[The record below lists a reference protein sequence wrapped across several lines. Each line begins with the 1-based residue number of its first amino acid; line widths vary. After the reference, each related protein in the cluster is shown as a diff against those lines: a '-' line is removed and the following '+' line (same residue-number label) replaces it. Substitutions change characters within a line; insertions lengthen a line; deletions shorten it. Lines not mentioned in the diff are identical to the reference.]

1 MNKKLISL
9 ICAISCS
16 FLWGT
21 AFIAQ
26 DMGMDY
32 IGPFSFS
39 AGRMFLG
46 FITLIPFFFSFLN
59 LKRLKKKKFSYN
71 TILIYLFSLLGFFLS
86 GGFALQQY
94 SLLYT
99 DVANSAIFTIFYVL
113 IVPAISYFLFS
124 KKFHWSVWPSVFVCI
139 IGGFLLTEINNVT
152 VRLGDTLVLLGAF
165 FWAFHIVYLSKFLKL
180 FNYPI
185 AITMGTCLI
194 GSIITFIPSLVFE
207 NITLGNLLLEKNELL
222 YAGVLSSGIAF
233 LLQAY
238 SQQNLSPAPVAII
251 FSLEGVFAAIFGW
264 MILNQFLN
272 DLKIFGIVLILVA
285 VIFSQLAP
293 IYGKKYYGRN

>member
-9 ICAISCS
+9 VCAISCS
-16 FLWGT
+16 FIWGS

-32 IGPFSFS
+32 IGPFSFTS
-39 AGRMFLG
+39 GRMFLG
-46 FITLIPFFFSFLN
+46 FISLVPFFFIFEF
-59 LKRLKKKKFSYN
+59 KKIKEKKFSYN
-71 TILIYLFSLLGFFLS
+71 IILFYLSLLGFFLS
-86 GGFALQQY
+86 GGNALQQY

-124 KKFHWSVWPSVFVCI
+124 KKIHWSVWPSVFVCI

-152 VRLGDTLVLLGAF
+152 VRLGDSLVLLGAF

-185 AITMGTCLI
+185 AITMGACLI
-194 GSIITFIPSLVFE
+194 GSIISLIPSLACE
-207 NITLGNLLLEKNELL
+207 NITLGNLLMEKNELL

-264 MILNQFLN
+264 ILLNQFLS
-272 DLKIFGIVLILVA
+272 DLKIFGIVLILIA

-293 IYGKKYYGRN
+293 IYGKKSYGRN

>member
-9 ICAISCS
+9 VCAVLCS
-16 FLWGT
+16 FIWGS

-32 IGPFSFS
+32 IGPFSFTT
-39 AGRMFLG
+39 GRMFLG
-46 FITLIPFFFSFLN
+46 FIALIPFFFIFEF
-59 LKRLKKKKFSYN
+59 KKIKEKKFSYN
-71 TILIYLFSLLGFFLS
+71 IILFYLSLLGFFLS
-86 GGFALQQY
+86 GGNALQQY

-124 KKFHWSVWPSVFVCI
+124 KKIHWSVWPSVFVCI

-152 VRLGDTLVLLGAF
+152 VRLGDSLVLLGAF
-165 FWAFHIVYLSKFLKL
+165 FWALHIVYLSKFLKL

-185 AITMGTCLI
+185 AITMGACLI
-194 GSIITFIPSLVFE
+194 GSIITFIPSLIFE
-207 NITLGNLLLEKNELL
+207 NITLGNLLMEKNELL

-264 MILNQFLN
+264 ILLNQFLS
-272 DLKIFGIVLILVA
+272 DLKIFGIVLILIA

-293 IYGKKYYGRN
+293 IYGKKSYGRN

>member
-9 ICAISCS
+9 ICAILCS
-16 FLWGT
+16 FIWGT

-32 IGPFSFS
+32 IGPFSFT

-46 FITLIPFFFSFLN
+46 FVALIPFFFIFEFKKVMKDRLS
-59 LKRLKKKKFSYN
+59 LKIIF
-71 TILIYLFSLLGFFLS
+71 IYLFLLGFLLF
-86 GGFALQQY
+86 GGNALQQY

-113 IVPAISYFLFS
+113 IVPVLSYYLFS
-124 KKFHWSVWPSVFVCI
+124 KKIHWSVWPAVLVCI
-139 IGGFLLTEINNVT
+139 IGGFLLTELDNIT

-165 FWAFHIVYLSKFLKL
+165 FWAFHIVFISKFLKI
-180 FNYPI
+180 FNYPMTI
-185 AITMGTCLI
+185 AMGQCLL
-194 GSIITFIPSLVFE
+194 GSLIAFVPSIVIE
-207 NITLGNLLLEKNELL
+207 NVSLANLLMEKEELL

-233 LLQAY
+233 LLQIY

-264 MILNQFLN
+264 ILLSQFLSGM
-272 DLKIFGIVLILVA
+272 KIFGIILILSA
-285 VIFSQLAP
+285 VIFSQLSP
-293 IYGKKYYGRN
+293 TYDKRKYGRS

>member
-1 MNKKLISL
+1 MNKNLVSL

-16 FLWGT
+16 FLWGS

-39 AGRMFLG
+39 AGSMFLG
-46 FITLIPFFFSFLN
+46 FITLIPFFFFFEF
-59 LKRLKKKKFSYN
+59 KKIKEKKFSYN
-71 TILIYLFSLLGFFLS
+71 IVLIYLALLGFFLS

-99 DVANSAIFTIFYVL
+99 DVANAAIFTIFYVL
-113 IVPAISYFLFS
+113 IVPSISYFLFS
-124 KKFHWSVWPSVFVCI
+124 KKIHWSVWPSVIVCI
-139 IGGFLLTEINNVT
+139 IGGYLLTEINDVK

-185 AITMGTCLI
+185 AITMGACLI

-207 NITLGNLLLEKNELL
+207 NITLENLLLEKNELL

-233 LLQAY
+233 MLQAF

-251 FSLEGVFAAIFGW
+251 FSLIF
-264 MILNQFLN
+264 
-272 DLKIFGIVLILVA
+272 
-285 VIFSQLAP
+285 
-293 IYGKKYYGRN
+293 

>member
-16 FLWGT
+16 FLWGS

-32 IGPFSFS
+32 IGPFSFT

-46 FITLIPFFFSFLN
+46 FIALITFFFIFE
-59 LKRLKKKKFSYN
+59 LKKIKEKKISYN
-71 TILIYLFSLLGFFLS
+71 IVLIYLALLGFFLS
-86 GGFALQQY
+86 GGFAFQQY

-124 KKFHWSVWPSVFVCI
+124 KAIHWSVWPSVFVCI
-139 IGGFLLTEINNVT
+139 IGGFLLTETNNVT
-152 VRLGDTLVLLGAF
+152 VRLGDSLVLIGAF
-165 FWAFHIVYLSKFLKL
+165 FWALHIVYLSKFLKL

-185 AITMGTCLI
+185 TITMGACLI
-194 GSIITFIPSLVFE
+194 GSVLAFIPSVAFE
-207 NITLGNLLLEKNELL
+207 NITLGNLLLEKNELI

-264 MILNQFLN
+264 ILLNQFLN
-272 DLKIFGIVLILVA
+272 DLKIFGIVLILLA

-293 IYGKKYYGRN
+293 IYGKKNYGRN

>member
-9 ICAISCS
+9 VCAVSCS
-16 FLWGT
+16 FIWGS

-32 IGPFSFS
+32 IGPFSFT

-46 FITLIPFFFSFLN
+46 FIALVPFFFIFEFR
-59 LKRLKKKKFSYN
+59 KIKEKKFSYN
-71 TILIYLFSLLGFFLS
+71 IILFYLSLLGFFLS
-86 GGFALQQY
+86 GGNALQQY

-124 KKFHWSVWPSVFVCI
+124 KKIHWSVWPSVFVCI
-139 IGGFLLTEINNVT
+139 IGGFFLTEINNVT
-152 VRLGDTLVLLGAF
+152 VRLGDSLVLLGAF

-185 AITMGTCLI
+185 AITMGACLI
-194 GSIITFIPSLVFE
+194 GSIIAFIPSLVFE
-207 NITLGNLLLEKNELL
+207 NITLGNLLMEKNELL

-264 MILNQFLN
+264 ILLNQFLS
-272 DLKIFGIVLILVA
+272 DLKIFGIVLILIA

-293 IYGKKYYGRN
+293 IYGKKSYGRN

>member
-9 ICAISCS
+9 VCAISCS
-16 FLWGT
+16 FLWGS

-32 IGPFSFS
+32 IGPFSFTS
-39 AGRMFLG
+39 GRMFLG
-46 FITLIPFFFSFLN
+46 FIALVPFFFIFEF
-59 LKRLKKKKFSYN
+59 KKIKQKKFSYN
-71 TILIYLFSLLGFFLS
+71 IVLIYIALLGFFLS

-124 KKFHWSVWPSVFVCI
+124 KKIHWSVWPSVFVCI

-152 VRLGDTLVLLGAF
+152 VRLGDSLVLLGAF
-165 FWAFHIVYLSKFLKL
+165 FWSFHIVYLSKFLKL

-185 AITMGTCLI
+185 AITMGGCLI
-194 GSIITFIPSLVFE
+194 GSIIAFIPSLVFE
-207 NITLGNLLLEKNELL
+207 NITLGNLLMEKNELL

-264 MILNQFLN
+264 ILLNQFLS
-272 DLKIFGIVLILVA
+272 DLKIFGIVLILIA

-293 IYGKKYYGRN
+293 IYGKKSYGRN

>member
-9 ICAISCS
+9 VCAVSCS
-16 FLWGT
+16 FIWGS

-32 IGPFSFS
+32 IGPFSFT

-46 FITLIPFFFSFLN
+46 FIALVPFFLIFEFR
-59 LKRLKKKKFSYN
+59 KIKEKKFSYN
-71 TILIYLFSLLGFFLS
+71 IILFYLSLLGFFLS
-86 GGFALQQY
+86 GGNALQQY

-124 KKFHWSVWPSVFVCI
+124 KKIHWSVWPSVFVCI

-152 VRLGDTLVLLGAF
+152 VRLGDSLVLLGAF

-185 AITMGTCLI
+185 AITMGACLI
-194 GSIITFIPSLVFE
+194 GSIIAFIPSLVFE
-207 NITLGNLLLEKNELL
+207 NITLGNLLMEKNELL

-264 MILNQFLN
+264 ILLNQFLS
-272 DLKIFGIVLILVA
+272 DLKIFGIVLILIA

-293 IYGKKYYGRN
+293 IYGKKSYGRN

>member
-1 MNKKLISL
+1 MNKKIVSL

-16 FLWGT
+16 FIWGS

-32 IGPFSFS
+32 IGPLSFT

-46 FITLIPFFFSFLN
+46 FITLVPFFLIFEFKN
-59 LKRLKKKKFSYN
+59 IKEKKFSN
-71 TILIYLFSLLGFFLS
+71 KIILIYLTFLGFTLC
-86 GGFALQQY
+86 GGNALQQY

-113 IVPAISYFLFS
+113 IVPILSYFLFS
-124 KKFHWSVWPSVFVCI
+124 RKIHWSVWPSVFICI
-139 IGGFLLTEINNVT
+139 FGGFLLTEVNNVK
-152 VRLGDTLVLLGAF
+152 VRLGDTLVLFGAF
-165 FWAFHIVYLSKFLKL
+165 FWAFHIVYISKLLKI

-185 AITMGTCLI
+185 AITMGTCLL
-194 GSIITFIPSLVFE
+194 GSVMAFIPSIALE
-207 NITLGNLLLEKNELL
+207 GISLKNLLMEKNELL

-264 MILNQFLN
+264 IILSQFLS
-272 DLKIFGIVLILVA
+272 DLKIFGIVLILLA
-285 VIFSQLAP
+285 VIFSQLGP

>member
-9 ICAISCS
+9 ICAILSS
-16 FLWGT
+16 FIWGT

-32 IGPFSFS
+32 IGPFSFT

-46 FITLIPFFFSFLN
+46 FVALIPFFFIFEFKKVMKDRLS
-59 LKRLKKKKFSYN
+59 LKIIF
-71 TILIYLFSLLGFFLS
+71 IYLFFLGFLLC
-86 GGFALQQY
+86 GGNALQQY

-113 IVPAISYFLFS
+113 IVPILSYYLFS
-124 KKFHWSVWPSVFVCI
+124 KKIHWSVWPAVLVCI
-139 IGGFLLTEINNVT
+139 IGGFLLTELDNIT

-165 FWAFHIVYLSKFLKL
+165 FWAFHIVFISKFLKI
-180 FNYPI
+180 FNYPMTI
-185 AITMGTCLI
+185 AMGQCLL
-194 GSIITFIPSLVFE
+194 GSLIAFVPSIAME
-207 NITLGNLLLEKNELL
+207 NVSLANLLMEKEELL

-233 LLQAY
+233 LLQIY

-264 MILNQFLN
+264 ILLSQFLSGM
-272 DLKIFGIVLILVA
+272 KIFGIILILSA
-285 VIFSQLAP
+285 VIFSQLSP
-293 IYGKKYYGRN
+293 TYDKRKYGRS

>member
-9 ICAISCS
+9 ICAILSS
-16 FLWGT
+16 FIWGT

-32 IGPFSFS
+32 IGPFSFI
-39 AGRMFLG
+39 AARMFLG
-46 FITLIPFFFSFLN
+46 FVALVPFFFIFEFKKVMKDRLS
-59 LKRLKKKKFSYN
+59 LKIIF
-71 TILIYLFSLLGFFLS
+71 IYLFFLGFLLC
-86 GGFALQQY
+86 GGNALQQY

-113 IVPAISYFLFS
+113 IVPVLSYYLFS
-124 KKFHWSVWPSVFVCI
+124 KKIHWSVWPAVLVCI
-139 IGGFLLTEINNVT
+139 IGGFLLTELDNIT

-165 FWAFHIVYLSKFLKL
+165 FWAFHIVFISKFLKI
-180 FNYPI
+180 FNYPMTI
-185 AITMGTCLI
+185 AMGQCLL
-194 GSIITFIPSLVFE
+194 GSLIAFVPSVAIE
-207 NITLGNLLLEKNELL
+207 NVSLANLLMEKEELL

-233 LLQAY
+233 LLQIY

-264 MILNQFLN
+264 ILLSQFLSGM
-272 DLKIFGIVLILVA
+272 KIFGIILILSA
-285 VIFSQLAP
+285 VIFSQLSP
-293 IYGKKYYGRN
+293 TYDKRKYGRS

>member
-9 ICAISCS
+9 TCAVSCS
-16 FLWGT
+16 FIWGT

-32 IGPFSFS
+32 IGPFSFT
-39 AGRMFLG
+39 AGRMLLG
-46 FITLIPFFFSFLN
+46 FIALVPFFLIFEFR
-59 LKRLKKKKFSYN
+59 KIKVKKLPVKI
-71 TILIYLFSLLGFFLS
+71 ILIYLIFLGFLLC
-86 GGFALQQY
+86 GGNALQQY

-124 KKFHWSVWPSVFVCI
+124 KQIHWSVWPSVFVCI
-139 IGGFLLTEINNVT
+139 IGGFLLTETSNVT

-165 FWAFHIVYLSKFLKL
+165 FWALHIVYLSKFLKL
-180 FNYPI
+180 FNFPI
-185 AITMGTCLI
+185 AITMGACLF

-233 LLQAY
+233 LLQAF

-264 MILNQFLN
+264 IILSQYLS
-272 DLKIFGIVLILVA
+272 DLKIFGIVLVLVA

>member
-9 ICAISCS
+9 VCAVSCS
-16 FLWGT
+16 FIWGS

-32 IGPFSFS
+32 IGPFSFTS
-39 AGRMFLG
+39 GRMFLG
-46 FITLIPFFFSFLN
+46 FISLVPFFFIFEF
-59 LKRLKKKKFSYN
+59 KKIKKKNFSYN
-71 TILIYLFSLLGFFLS
+71 IILFYLSLLGFFLS
-86 GGFALQQY
+86 GGNALQQY

-124 KKFHWSVWPSVFVCI
+124 KKIHWSVWPSVFVCI

-152 VRLGDTLVLLGAF
+152 VRLGDSLVLLGAF
-165 FWAFHIVYLSKFLKL
+165 FWAFHIVYLSKFLNL

-185 AITMGTCLI
+185 AITMGACLI
-194 GSIITFIPSLVFE
+194 GSIIAFIPSLVFE
-207 NITLGNLLLEKNELL
+207 NITLGNLLMEKNELL

-264 MILNQFLN
+264 ILLNQFLS
-272 DLKIFGIVLILVA
+272 DLKIFGIVLILIA

-293 IYGKKYYGRN
+293 IYGKKSYGRN

>member
-9 ICAISCS
+9 ICAILCS
-16 FLWGT
+16 FIWGT

-32 IGPFSFS
+32 IGPFSFI

-46 FITLIPFFFSFLN
+46 FIALVPFFFIFEFKKVMKDRLS
-59 LKRLKKKKFSYN
+59 LKIIF
-71 TILIYLFSLLGFFLS
+71 IYLLFLGFLLF
-86 GGFALQQY
+86 GGNALQQY

-113 IVPAISYFLFS
+113 IVPVLSYYLFS
-124 KKFHWSVWPSVFVCI
+124 KKIHWSIWPAVLVCI
-139 IGGFLLTEINNVT
+139 IGGFLLTELDNIT

-165 FWAFHIVYLSKFLKL
+165 FWAFHIVFISKFLKI
-180 FNYPI
+180 FNYPMTIAMGQCLLGSLIAFVPSI
-185 AITMGTCLI
+185 AI
-194 GSIITFIPSLVFE
+194 E
-207 NITLGNLLLEKNELL
+207 NISLANLLMEKEELL

-233 LLQAY
+233 LLQIY

-264 MILNQFLN
+264 VLLSQFLSGM
-272 DLKIFGIVLILVA
+272 KIFGIILILSA
-285 VIFSQLAP
+285 VIFSQLSP
-293 IYGKKYYGRN
+293 TYDKRKYGRS

>member
-9 ICAISCS
+9 VCAVSCS
-16 FLWGT
+16 FIWGS

-32 IGPFSFS
+32 IGPFSFTT
-39 AGRMFLG
+39 GRMFLG
-46 FITLIPFFFSFLN
+46 FIALVPFFFIFEF
-59 LKRLKKKKFSYN
+59 KKIKEKKFSYN
-71 TILIYLFSLLGFFLS
+71 IILFYLSLLGFFLS
-86 GGFALQQY
+86 GGNALQQY

-124 KKFHWSVWPSVFVCI
+124 KKIHWSVWPSVFICI
-139 IGGFLLTEINNVT
+139 IGGFLLTEVNNVT
-152 VRLGDTLVLLGAF
+152 VRLGDSLVLLGAF

-185 AITMGTCLI
+185 AITMGACLI
-194 GSIITFIPSLVFE
+194 GSIIALIPSLVFE
-207 NITLGNLLLEKNELL
+207 NITLGNLLMEKNELL

-264 MILNQFLN
+264 ILLNQFLS
-272 DLKIFGIVLILVA
+272 DLKIFGIVLILIA

-293 IYGKKYYGRN
+293 IYGKKSYGRN

>member
-9 ICAISCS
+9 VCAISCS
-16 FLWGT
+16 FIWGS

-32 IGPFSFS
+32 IGPFSFTS
-39 AGRMFLG
+39 GRMFLG
-46 FITLIPFFFSFLN
+46 FISLVPFFFIFEF
-59 LKRLKKKKFSYN
+59 KKIKEKKFSYN
-71 TILIYLFSLLGFFLS
+71 IILFYLSLLGFFLS
-86 GGFALQQY
+86 GGNALQQY

-124 KKFHWSVWPSVFVCI
+124 KKIHWSVWPSVFVCI

-152 VRLGDTLVLLGAF
+152 VRLGDSLVLLGAF

-185 AITMGTCLI
+185 AITMGGCLI
-194 GSIITFIPSLVFE
+194 GSIIAFIPSLVFE
-207 NITLGNLLLEKNELL
+207 NITLGNLLMEKNELL

-264 MILNQFLN
+264 ILLNQFLS
-272 DLKIFGIVLILVA
+272 DLKIFGIVLILIA

-293 IYGKKYYGRN
+293 IYCKKSYGRN

>member
-46 FITLIPFFFSFLN
+46 FITLIPFFLIFEF
-59 LKRLKKKKFSYN
+59 KKVKEKKFSYN
-71 TILIYLFSLLGFFLS
+71 TFLVYLTLLGFYLS
-86 GGFALQQY
+86 GGFVLQQY

-99 DVANSAIFTIFYVL
+99 DVANAAIFTIFYVL
-113 IVPAISYFLFS
+113 IVPALSYFLFS
-124 KKFHWSVWPSVFVCI
+124 KKIHWSVWPAVFVCI
-139 IGGFLLTEINNVT
+139 IGGFLLTEIDNVS

-185 AITMGTCLI
+185 TITMGTCLI
-194 GSIITFIPSLVFE
+194 GSIIAFIPSLAIE

-233 LLQAY
+233 LLQAF

-251 FSLEGVFAAIFGW
+251 FSLE
-264 MILNQFLN
+264 LS
-272 DLKIFGIVLILVA
+272 LIH
-285 VIFSQLAP
+285 I
-293 IYGKKYYGRN
+293 

>member
-9 ICAISCS
+9 ICAILSS
-16 FLWGT
+16 FIWGT

-32 IGPFSFS
+32 IGPFSFT

-46 FITLIPFFFSFLN
+46 FVALVPFFFIFEFKKVMKDRLS
-59 LKRLKKKKFSYN
+59 LKIIF
-71 TILIYLFSLLGFFLS
+71 IYLFFLGFLLC
-86 GGFALQQY
+86 GGNALQQY

-99 DVANSAIFTIFYVL
+99 DVANAAIFTIFYVL
-113 IVPAISYFLFS
+113 IVPVLSYYLFS
-124 KKFHWSVWPSVFVCI
+124 KKIHWSVSPAVLVCI
-139 IGGFLLTEINNVT
+139 IGGFLLTELDNIT

-165 FWAFHIVYLSKFLKL
+165 FWAFHIVFISKFLKI
-180 FNYPI
+180 FNYPMTI
-185 AITMGTCLI
+185 AMGQCLL
-194 GSIITFIPSLVFE
+194 GSLIAFVPSIAME
-207 NITLGNLLLEKNELL
+207 NVSLANLLMEKEELL

-233 LLQAY
+233 LLQIY

-264 MILNQFLN
+264 ILLSQFLSGM
-272 DLKIFGIVLILVA
+272 KIFGIILILSA
-285 VIFSQLAP
+285 VIFSQLAT
-293 IYGKKYYGRN
+293 IYGKKKYGRS

>member
-16 FLWGT
+16 FLWGS

-32 IGPFSFS
+32 IGPFSFT

-46 FITLIPFFFSFLN
+46 FIALIPFFFFFEF
-59 LKRLKKKKFSYN
+59 KRIKEKKFSYN
-71 TILIYLFSLLGFFLS
+71 TILAYLALLGFFLS
-86 GGFALQQY
+86 GGFAFQQY

-99 DVANSAIFTIFYVL
+99 DVANAAIFTIFYVL

-124 KKFHWSVWPSVFVCI
+124 KRIHWSVWPSVFVCI
-139 IGGFLLTEINNVT
+139 VGGFLLTETNNVK
-152 VRLGDTLVLLGAF
+152 VRLGDSLVLLGAF

-185 AITMGTCLI
+185 TITMGTCLI
-194 GSIITFIPSLVFE
+194 GSIIAFIPSLAFE

-233 LLQAY
+233 LLQAL

-264 MILNQFLN
+264 ILLNQLLS

-293 IYGKKYYGRN
+293 IYGKKSYGRN

>member
-9 ICAISCS
+9 ICAIACS
-16 FLWGT
+16 FIWGT

-32 IGPFSFS
+32 IGPFSFI

-46 FITLIPFFFSFLN
+46 FIALVPFFFIFEFKKLIKDDLS
-59 LKRLKKKKFSYN
+59 LKIIF
-71 TILIYLFSLLGFFLS
+71 IYLFFLGFLLF
-86 GGFALQQY
+86 GGNALQQY

-113 IVPAISYFLFS
+113 IVPVLSYYLFS
-124 KKFHWSVWPSVFVCI
+124 KKIHWSVWPAVLVCI
-139 IGGFLLTEINNVT
+139 AGGFLLTELNNIT

-165 FWAFHIVYLSKFLKL
+165 FWAFHIVFISKFLKI
-180 FNYPI
+180 FNYPMTI
-185 AITMGTCLI
+185 AMGQCLL
-194 GSIITFIPSLVFE
+194 GSLIAFVPSIVIE
-207 NITLGNLLLEKNELL
+207 NISLANLLMEKEELL

-233 LLQAY
+233 LLQIY

-264 MILNQFLN
+264 ILLSQFLSGM
-272 DLKIFGIVLILVA
+272 KIFGIILILSA
-285 VIFSQLAP
+285 VIFSQISP
-293 IYGKKYYGRN
+293 TYDKRKYGRS

>member
-16 FLWGT
+16 FIWGT

-32 IGPFSFS
+32 IGPFSFIT
-39 AGRMFLG
+39 GRMFLG
-46 FITLIPFFFSFLN
+46 FIALVPFFFIFEFKKVMKDRLS
-59 LKRLKKKKFSYN
+59 LKIIF
-71 TILIYLFSLLGFFLS
+71 IYLLFLGFLLF
-86 GGFALQQY
+86 GGNVLQQY

-113 IVPAISYFLFS
+113 IVPVLSYYLFS
-124 KKFHWSVWPSVFVCI
+124 KKIHWSVWPAVLVCM
-139 IGGFLLTEINNVT
+139 IGGFLLTELDNIT

-165 FWAFHIVYLSKFLKL
+165 FWAFHIVFISKFLKM
-180 FNYPI
+180 FNYPMTIAMGQCLLGSLIAFVPSI
-185 AITMGTCLI
+185 AI
-194 GSIITFIPSLVFE
+194 E
-207 NITLGNLLLEKNELL
+207 NISLANLLMEKEELL
-222 YAGVLSSGIAF
+222 YAGVLSSGIAL
-233 LLQAY
+233 LLQIY

-264 MILNQFLN
+264 ILLSQFLSGM
-272 DLKIFGIVLILVA
+272 KIVGIILILSA
-285 VIFSQLAP
+285 VIFSQILP
-293 IYGKKYYGRN
+293 TYDKRKYGRG

>member
-32 IGPFSFS
+32 IGPFSFT

-46 FITLIPFFFSFLN
+46 FVALIPFFFIFEF
-59 LKRLKKKKFSYN
+59 KKIKEKKISYK
-71 TILIYLFSLLGFFLS
+71 IVLIYLFLLGFFLT

-124 KKFHWSVWPSVFVCI
+124 KKIHWSVWPSVFICI
-139 IGGFLLTEINNVT
+139 IGGYLLTEINNVT
-152 VRLGDTLVLLGAF
+152 VRLGDSLVLLGSF

-185 AITMGTCLI
+185 TITMGTCLI
-194 GSIITFIPSLVFE
+194 GSIIAFIPSLAFE
-207 NITLGNLLLEKNELL
+207 NISLENLLLEKNELL

-264 MILNQFLN
+264 IILNQFLSE
-272 DLKIFGIVLILVA
+272 LKISGIVLILFA

-293 IYGKKYYGRN
+293 IYGKKSYGRN

>member
-9 ICAISCS
+9 VCAISCS
-16 FLWGT
+16 FIWGS

-32 IGPFSFS
+32 IGPFSFT

-46 FITLIPFFFSFLN
+46 FIALIPFFFIFEF
-59 LKRLKKKKFSYN
+59 KKIKEKKISYN
-71 TILIYLFSLLGFFLS
+71 IILIYLALLGIFLC

-124 KKFHWSVWPSVFVCI
+124 KKIHWSVWPSVFVCI

-152 VRLGDTLVLLGAF
+152 VRLGDSLVLLGAF
-165 FWAFHIVYLSKFLKL
+165 FGL
-180 FNYPI
+180 FI
-185 AITMGTCLI
+185 L
-194 GSIITFIPSLVFE
+194 FI
-207 NITLGNLLLEKNELL
+207 
-222 YAGVLSSGIAF
+222 Y
-233 LLQAY
+233 
-238 SQQNLSPAPVAII
+238 QN
-251 FSLEGVFAAIFGW
+251 F
-264 MILNQFLN
+264 
-272 DLKIFGIVLILVA
+272 
-285 VIFSQLAP
+285 
-293 IYGKKYYGRN
+293 

>member
-9 ICAISCS
+9 VCAVSCS
-16 FLWGT
+16 FIWGS

-32 IGPFSFS
+32 IGPFSFTT
-39 AGRMFLG
+39 GRMFLG
-46 FITLIPFFFSFLN
+46 FIALIPFFFIFEF
-59 LKRLKKKKFSYN
+59 KRIKEKKFSYSI
-71 TILIYLFSLLGFFLS
+71 ILFYLSLLGFFLS
-86 GGFALQQY
+86 GGNALQQY

-124 KKFHWSVWPSVFVCI
+124 KNIHWSVWPSVFVCI

-152 VRLGDTLVLLGAF
+152 VRLGDSLVLLGAF

-185 AITMGTCLI
+185 AITMGACLI
-194 GSIITFIPSLVFE
+194 GSIIAFIPSLVFE
-207 NITLGNLLLEKNELL
+207 NITLGNLLMEKNELL

-264 MILNQFLN
+264 ILLNQFLS
-272 DLKIFGIVLILVA
+272 DLKIFGIVLILIA

-293 IYGKKYYGRN
+293 IYGKKSYGRN